1 MIKANIEY
9 LSKVANLTEVEIARL
24 LTRMRGEAL
33 EVFKSQKLSSLEA
46 IAAQLKVEDEQ
57 LQQWRENKVK
67 IFKNL

>member
-1 MIKANIEY
+1 
-9 LSKVANLTEVEIARL
+9 
-24 LTRMRGEAL
+24 
-33 EVFKSQKLSSLEA
+33 LSSLEA